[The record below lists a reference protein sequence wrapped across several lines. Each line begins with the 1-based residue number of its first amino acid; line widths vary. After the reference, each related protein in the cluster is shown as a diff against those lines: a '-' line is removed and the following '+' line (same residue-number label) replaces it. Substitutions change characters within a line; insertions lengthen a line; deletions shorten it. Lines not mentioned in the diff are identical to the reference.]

1 MKSLIA
7 ILAAFCIAG
16 PALAQAPATGA
27 QPKPPAHQPG
37 TTSTTARPAAEAPKA
52 APTAN
57 DEKVDPAK
65 EAAIRHLMDITQTS
79 KLGDNIANYITGQV
93 HDGMGRALTPDGLTK
108 FMAAFT
114 AKFSATASPA
124 DVTSAMV
131 PIYAHAFSIEDIQAL
146 VQFYESALGQRV
158 VKALPDVV
166 AESQSTG
173 LQMEQAAALN
183 VLRGMS
189 DDYPELKQILP
200 PDNAAPQSN
209 DKAPSSGTA
218 PATSP
223 APKPT
228 PATPQK

>member
-1 MKSLIA
+1 MKFVIA

-16 PALAQAPATGA
+16 PALAQAPATGT
-27 QPKPPAHQPG
+27 QPKPPVHQPG
-37 TTSTTARPAAEAPKA
+37 TPAASTTPAHPAAEAPKSAPA
-52 APTAN
+52 AT

-108 FMAAFT
+108 FMATFT

-131 PIYAHAFSIEDIQAL
+131 PIYAHAFSTEDIQAL
-146 VQFYESALGQRV
+146 VQFYESPLGQRV

-166 AESQSTG
+166 AQSQSTG
-173 LQMEQAAALN
+173 LQMEQAAALT
-183 VLRGMS
+183 VLRGMA

-200 PDNAAPQSN
+200 PADNAAPAPGAN
-209 DKAPSSGTA
+209 EKAPSSGTA
-218 PATSP
+218 PAT
-223 APKPT
+223 
-228 PATPQK
+228 PQK